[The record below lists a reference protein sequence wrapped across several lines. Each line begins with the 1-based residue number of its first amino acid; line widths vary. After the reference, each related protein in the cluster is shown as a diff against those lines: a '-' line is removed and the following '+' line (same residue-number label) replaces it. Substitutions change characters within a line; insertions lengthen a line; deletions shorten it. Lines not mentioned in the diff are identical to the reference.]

1 MIGQSISKQE
11 GKQINP
17 QTGLKRNIKEK
28 KTEKRNVLDGV
39 GKAPLGRK
47 IYIVYC
53 YTQMI

>member
-28 KTEKRNVLDGV
+28 KKQR
-39 GKAPLGRK
+39 KA
-47 IYIVYC
+47 
-53 YTQMI
+53 MF